1 MLHGQ
6 GMAKVQTKMIMD
18 ETLRLRNE
26 MILGF
31 KTQPFKKKYPHF
43 SADYLLA
50 LAAVQFSPIETFLRL
65 TATCKLLGGLRVTSE
80 REQEALSERMVAGAA
95 LAATESFGN
104 IDQIVPRAMTQELKE
119 QARDGSGF
127 LEEVEKRVFVPLLT
141 AQGRQAKEVFEHMI
155 TEALEGD
162 YELAH
167 YSPDEA
173 GQHGT
178 SDRRTLFM
186 APVKEGARMEA
197 KVSQTKCAYCKAQ
210 ALRDLVSSIIQQ
222 AGHESGGK
230 KGLPG
235 LRNVA
240 AALELEGADTLDLE
254 PLAEACAAKMQI
266 KRSFKRPWPHTQH
279 LGDCLRCTI
288 ECPDVQSMLRSWRRL
303 REVFG
308 LREGRGRLNNRLLS
322 SITIDL
328 NVRPASSRTLSPFPR
343 TRLGPLPLLFLSLS
357 GTLVPP
363 LW

>member
-127 LEEVEKRVFVPLLT
+127 LEEV
-141 AQGRQAKEVFEHMI
+141 
-155 TEALEGD
+155 
-162 YELAH
+162 
-167 YSPDEA
+167 
-173 GQHGT
+173 
-178 SDRRTLFM
+178 
-186 APVKEGARMEA
+186 
-197 KVSQTKCAYCKAQ
+197 
-210 ALRDLVSSIIQQ
+210 
-222 AGHESGGK
+222 
-230 KGLPG
+230 
-235 LRNVA
+235 
-240 AALELEGADTLDLE
+240 
-254 PLAEACAAKMQI
+254 
-266 KRSFKRPWPHTQH
+266 
-279 LGDCLRCTI
+279 
-288 ECPDVQSMLRSWRRL
+288 
-303 REVFG
+303 
-308 LREGRGRLNNRLLS
+308 
-322 SITIDL
+322 
-328 NVRPASSRTLSPFPR
+328 
-343 TRLGPLPLLFLSLS
+343 
-357 GTLVPP
+357 
-363 LW
+363 